1 MTKISLTL
9 AETKTKADLSLES
22 KGQDYTWDTI
32 PGTWDDHSSSTWDS
46 LKQVSSLE
54 AKTKTDLSLEN
65 K

>member
-9 AETKTKADLSLES
+9 AENKTKADLTLDS

-32 PGTWDDHSSSTWDS
+32 PGTWDDHSESTWDS

-54 AKTKTDLSLEN
+54 TKTKADLSLET